1 MVEVGGRHRGTLR
14 LGGAVNELQ
23 EIRQGVSELRTALAL
38 HDQKVEADVERIVD
52 SQDRLVAAVER
63 IGDATIAIK
72 ALTDQMRTNGKN
84 GKGGMPWA
92 DKKVAAITLGVL
104 LVASFVAGG
113 GAELMRALLELAR
126 R

>member
-1 MVEVGGRHRGTLR
+1 M
-14 LGGAVNELQ
+14 
-23 EIRQGVSELRTALAL
+23 RTALAL

-72 ALTDQMRTNGKN
+72 ALTDQMRANGRN
-84 GKGGMPWA
+84 GKGVAPWA

-113 GAELMRALLELAR
+113 GAELMRALLALAGK
-126 R
+126 